1 MEFLPE
7 NPSEAPCFLIF
18 GPVCPRGEWDRI
30 LFGETFI
37 SEPPEG
43 GEMDHVQAEFLSE
56 FLRRGRVALM
66 AATACAGLSEG
77 LFQTLEFSFIK
88 FRKSADGFYSE
99 ERLPFDFTPIGG
111 SMTGG
116 DECETCFR
124 GENGDAVWS
133 DGGEPCFQADA

>member
-7 NPSEAPCFLIF
+7 NPPEAPCFLIF
-18 GPVCPRGEWDRI
+18 GPVCPGGERDRI

-37 SEPPEG
+37 SGFSEES
-43 GEMDHVQAEFLSE
+43 ETDHVQTEFPSE

-99 ERLPFDFTPIGG
+99 ERLPFDFIPIGG

-124 GENGDAVWS
+124 GENGDTVWS
-133 DGGEPCFQADA
+133 DGGKPCFQADA